1 MNMVQA
7 KLTRWT
13 EILSSL
19 DSFGFLTTS
28 QIQRLHNLGG
38 RRNTTR
44 ILADMGELLS
54 SFREGETVYYLSAKG
69 RREIGSQK
77 VRRRTQLVQHTLLRN
92 EVYIARRPEIWKPE
106 YSVKWGGKELIA
118 DAIYRKGGAY
128 TFVEIDLTQS
138 MAANERKVAAYR
150 ELQDTGKWQAKYG
163 DFPTLLFVT
172 TSDYRRN
179 KLKGIA
185 GELKAEIIT
194 FSDLK

>member
-19 DSFGFLTTS
+19 DSFGFLSTS

-44 ILADMGELLS
+44 ILTDMGELLS

-77 VRRRTQLVQHTLLRN
+77 ARRRTQLVQHTLMRN
-92 EVYIARRPEIWKPE
+92 EVYIAQRPEIWKPE
-106 YSVKWGGKELIA
+106 YSVKWEGKEIIA
-118 DAIYRKGGAY
+118 DAIYRKGGVY

-138 MAANERKVAAYR
+138 MAANERKVLAYK
-150 ELQDTGKWQAKYG
+150 ELRNSGKWQAKYG
-163 DFPTLLFVT
+163 TFPNVLFVT
-172 TSDYRRN
+172 TTEQRKAKLIAASSD
-179 KLKGIA
+179 LSI
-185 GELKAEIIT
+185 EVIT
-194 FSDLK
+194 FNDLK

>member
-44 ILADMGELLS
+44 ILTDMGELLS

-77 VRRRTQLVQHTLLRN
+77 VRRRTQLVQHTLMRN
-92 EVYIARRPEIWKPE
+92 EVYIVRRPEIWKPE

-185 GELKAEIIT
+185 G
-194 FSDLK
+194 